1 MHDQSVLAICKL
13 FVEFDAQ
20 LVRGHL
26 TERDVA
32 VEHFRVVTLQLDENA
47 REQFVR
53 HRRVRLDDARREQV
67 AGKRYINRLLSL
79 DNFFY
84 FVVVFFL
91 RKKISTLRNMAW

>member
-1 MHDQSVLAICKL
+1 MHDQSVLVICKL
-13 FVEFDAQ
+13 FVKVNAQ

-32 VEHFRVVTLQLDENA
+32 VEHFRVVTFQLDENA